1 MDEVSHDPGFRTP
14 EGRPNARIVAG
25 AIILA
30 ISVLVFGYLWWGRLH
45 YYSSALR
52 AISYCGFAAVVL
64 LDHAYFRPTLRGLG
78 FRTDNLRQSFRFAL
92 PITGICGLGIVAYA
106 GCAGSLEVH
115 FSASQSLYFPW
126 ALLQQYALQNL
137 LLARFRAIV
146 RHLIPAV
153 FSAAVLFALI
163 HSPNIPLV
171 LLTFAGGVVWC
182 WMFSRFPN
190 IFAVSVS
197 HAFLAI
203 LLLSFFKFSHLHS
216 LQIGKAG
223 FRYEAYGAGVLVAGG
238 HDELRRPVVVTL
250 PGPNRESQ
258 SLLRLYRPSGE
269 FVRQWLLFPEYK
281 FSANIAVGD
290 LGLDPGD
297 EIVAAPGPG
306 PGNPPLIRIFST
318 QGTKLKEFPLPLNA
332 GYGAWVS
339 VCGGELF
346 AAAGPGPG
354 QSPDIYALDLN
365 GRVLRR
371 FKPSIP
377 GFENGIRALAFRDRI
392 DGAETKRLLLA
403 LFGNPISVN
412 PAKVVV
418 DSLENGK
425 PNQTFLAYPTTYGLN
440 LAAVHIGDG
449 RTHLLTAPGPLRGY
463 GPHLK
468 IFDLRG
474 KEITA
479 MMAYDD
485 GAGCGANVGSLDID
499 ADGKD
504 EILMGEGCCRDSKPV
519 VRILDLS
526 GRLLARWDAF

>member
-1 MDEVSHDPGFRTP
+1 
-14 EGRPNARIVAG
+14 
-25 AIILA
+25 
-30 ISVLVFGYLWWGRLH
+30 
-45 YYSSALR
+45 
-52 AISYCGFAAVVL
+52 
-64 LDHAYFRPTLRGLG
+64 
-78 FRTDNLRQSFRFAL
+78 
-92 PITGICGLGIVAYA
+92 
-106 GCAGSLEVH
+106 
-115 FSASQSLYFPW
+115 
-126 ALLQQYALQNL
+126 
-137 LLARFRAIV
+137 
-146 RHLIPAV
+146 
-153 FSAAVLFALI
+153 
-163 HSPNIPLV
+163 
-171 LLTFAGGVVWC
+171 
-182 WMFSRFPN
+182 MFSRFPN
-190 IFAVSVS
+190 IFAVSIS

-223 FRYEAYGAGVLVAGG
+223 FRYEAYGDGVLVAGG
-238 HDELRRPVVVTL
+238 YDELRRPVVVTL

-269 FVRQWLLFPEYK
+269 FVRQWPLFPEYK
-281 FSANIAVGD
+281 FSANVAVGD

-306 PGNPPLIRIFST
+306 PENPPLIRIFST
-318 QGTKLKEFPLPLNA
+318 QGTKLKEFPLPSNA

-377 GFENGIRALAFRDRI
+377 GFENGIRALAFRDRT
-392 DGAETKRLLLA
+392 DGAGTGRLLLA
-403 LFGNPISVN
+403 LFGNPVSVN
-412 PAKVVV
+412 PAKVFIG
-418 DSLENGK
+418 SLENDK
-425 PNQTFLAYPTTYGLN
+425 PFQTFLAYPTTYGLN
-440 LAAVHIGDG
+440 LAAVHVGDG

-485 GAGCGANVGSLDID
+485 GAGCGGNVGSLDID

-519 VRILDLS
+519 VRIFDLS
-526 GRLLARWDAF
+526 GRLLARWNAF